1 MSEAETIAALAAPQ
15 TVYSLTAEFK
25 RIGLEEG
32 MTVLVHSS
40 MSKLGWVCGGPVAV
54 VQALLAALG
63 PTGTLMMPTHS
74 GDLSN
79 PANWGHPPVPES
91 WWPIIRD
98 TMPAYHPAYT
108 PTRGMGRIPEIF
120 RTMPGVLRS
129 GHPTVSFAAYG
140 PYARELTENHQLV
153 PCLGD
158 GSPLG
163 RLYDLDGFVL
173 LLGVGHGNNT
183 SLHLAEARAD
193 HQKYIDEGSP
203 IIENGKRVWKEMR
216 EIDWNDEP
224 FEQIGAE
231 FEAQHPIQRDKIAE
245 AETRLFKQRPAVD
258 FAVDWLN
265 RHPASGS

>member
-1 MSEAETIAALAAPQ
+1 MSEAETIAAQAAPQ
-15 TVYSLTAEFK
+15 TVDSLTAEFQ
-25 RIGLEEG
+25 RIGLQEG

-54 VQALLAALG
+54 VQALLTALG

-79 PANWGHPPVPES
+79 PAHWAHPPVPES

-98 TMPAYHPAYT
+98 SMPAYHPAYT
-108 PTRGMGRIPEIF
+108 PTRGMGRIPEVF

-129 GHPTVSFAAYG
+129 THPTVSFAAYG
-140 PYARELTENHQLV
+140 PHAPVLTDRHELV

-158 GSPLG
+158 GSPLA

-193 HQKYIDEGSP
+193 HKKYIDEGSP
-203 IIENGKRVWKEMR
+203 IMENGVRVWKEMR
-216 EIDWNDEP
+216 EIDWNDDP
-224 FEQIGAE
+224 FDQIGADY
-231 FEAQHPIQRDKIAE
+231 EAGHPILRNQIAG
-245 AETRLFKQRPAVD
+245 AETRLFKQRPIVD
-258 FAVDWLN
+258 FTVDWLN
-265 RHPASGS
+265 QHAAPAS